1 MANYEDSM
9 ETGGEGPGVSAPP
22 VTAGKMTLAK
32 AIELGEYNPDYLATF
47 PEWHGLSPHIQF
59 QYVRQ
64 ALETRRRMLVVQWAE
79 TNNMMDFSTK
89 PHLKIALENIHKQL
103 KKVEL
108 DREKIY
114 SEFANKE

>member
-1 MANYEDSM
+1 MGNYDESM
-9 ETGGEGPGVSAPP
+9 ETGGETVGASVPP

-47 PEWHGLSPHIQF
+47 PEWHELSPHIQF

-89 PHLKIALENIHKQL
+89 PHLKIALDNIHKQL
-103 KKVEL
+103 KKVEQ

-114 SEFANKE
+114 TEMADRG